1 MIFVSI
7 KIKVDSNALN
17 QLADEA
23 MSQFV
28 EQSKGICI
36 VCEKPIEPVDCPSN
50 NVVAIHPQCASELE

>member
-1 MIFVSI
+1 MSI

-17 QLADEA
+17 QIANKA

>member
-1 MIFVSI
+1 MSI

-17 QLADEA
+17 QIANKA

-36 VCEKPIEPVDCPSN
+36 VCGKPIESVDCPSN
-50 NVVAIHPQCASELE
+50 NVVAIHPQCASDLE